1 MFLMTMLEVT
11 RSNVRDALHK
21 EYVETY
27 FKLKAEFKSVF
38 VKCIVQEDRLFKV
51 RNHLER
57 LEKKYRQKKLKKL
70 HKFCKNN
77 NFYFVCL
84 EILLPFKA
92 FLL

>member
-38 VKCIVQEDRLFKV
+38 VKCI
-51 RNHLER
+51 
-57 LEKKYRQKKLKKL
+57 EKIGYLK
-70 HKFCKNN
+70 
-77 NFYFVCL
+77 L
-84 EILLPFKA
+84 EIIWRDWKKSIVRRS
-92 FLL
+92 